1 MWKQLKSRPCEVTV
15 KPPVPVFSSFEVGCS
30 RRVSRRATELWA
42 QFYGDTAGQFE
53 RLCRDW
59 GSEVVTRESTESSW
73 HISYIA
79 ARCSQYDGSVQS

>member
-42 QFYGDTAGQFE
+42 QFYGDTVQVNAYHRQA
-53 RLCRDW
+53 
-59 GSEVVTRESTESSW
+59 SSND
-73 HISYIA
+73 SA
-79 ARCSQYDGSVQS
+79 ETGGPKS